1 MEKILMRI
9 ALLPDDYLPSST
21 LVHAKMFHELAHEF
35 MKQGHDVVVITPGLP
50 EQNKKLIIE
59 VVDGVT
65 VWRFRAGLRRG
76 VGKFK
81 RAINESLLS
90 FHAWG
95 AIKGEVN
102 KAPFDLCVNYSPTIF
117 FGNLTAK
124 FRRKYDTYIYLVLRD
139 LFPQWVIDEGMIK
152 KDSLIAKFFRY
163 FEHLNY
169 KSSNKI
175 GLMSKANIDYF
186 SSINPQYKNTEVLLN
201 WASLVPSKFENYSID
216 VREEHNLT
224 DKVIFFYGGNIG
236 HAQDMANLLRLAE
249 RLKCIPEAHFLFVG
263 QGDEFELINR
273 LKTELKL
280 NNVTILPSVNQSQ
293 YKEILTQV
301 DIGLFSLAKTHQAH
315 NFPGKL
321 LGYMVQSLPILGSVN
336 AGNDLI
342 GYINDSV
349 SGFAFINGNDDDLS
363 RGAIELLKNLEVRRQ
378 MGLNSYELLKQ
389 NFSVEQAARKIIL
402 AMEEQH

>member
-1 MEKILMRI
+1 MRI

-21 LVHAKMFHELAHEF
+21 LVHAKMFHELALEF

-50 EQNKKLIIE
+50 NQNKKLIIE
-59 VVDGVT
+59 VIDGVT

-90 FHAWG
+90 FHAWN
-95 AIKGEVN
+95 AIKAEIN

-117 FGNLTAK
+117 FGYLTTILK
-124 FRRKYDTYIYLVLRD
+124 NKYNTYIYLVLRD
-139 LFPQWVIDEGMIK
+139 MFPQWVIDEGMIK
-152 KDSLIAKFFRY
+152 EDSLIAKYFRY

-169 KSSNKI
+169 KASNKI
-175 GLMSKANIDYF
+175 GLMSKANVDYF
-186 SSINPQYKNTEVLLN
+186 STINPQYKNTEVLLN
-201 WASLVPSKFENYSID
+201 WACLVPSKFDSYSID

-236 HAQDMANLLRLAE
+236 HAQDMSNLLRLADSC
-249 RLKCIPEAHFLFVG
+249 KCKPEAHFLFVG

-273 LKTELKL
+273 LKTDLKL
-280 NNVTILPSVNQSQ
+280 DNVTILPSVNQSQ

-336 AGNDLI
+336 YGNDLI
-342 GYINDSV
+342 EYINDSE
-349 SGFAFINGNDDDLS
+349 SGLVFINGNDEALS
-363 RGAIELLKNLEVRRQ
+363 KGAIELLENIGLRRR
-378 MGLNSYELLKQ
+378 MGLNSFELLKQ
-389 NFSVEQAARKIIL
+389 NFSVEQAARKITL
-402 AMEEQH
+402 SLDELH

>member
-1 MEKILMRI
+1 VEKILMRI

-21 LVHAKMFHELAHEF
+21 LVHAKMFHELALEF

-50 EQNKKLIIE
+50 NQNKKLIIE
-59 VVDGVT
+59 IVDGVV

-76 VGKFK
+76 VGKLK
-81 RAINESLLS
+81 RALNESLLS
-90 FHAWG
+90 FHAWN
-95 AIKGEVN
+95 AINKEVD

-117 FGNLTAK
+117 FGTLTNK
-124 FRRKYDTYIYLVLRD
+124 LRCKYNTYIYLVLRD

-152 KDSLIAKFFRY
+152 KDSLIAKYFRY

-169 KSSNKI
+169 KASNKI

-186 SSINPQYKNTEVLLN
+186 SSINLQYKNTEVLLN
-201 WASLVPSKFENYSID
+201 WACLVPSKFESYSID

-236 HAQDMANLLRLAE
+236 HAQDMANLLRLAD
-249 RLKCIPEAHFLFVG
+249 RLKCRPEAHFLFVG
-263 QGDEFELINR
+263 QGDEFELINQM
-273 LKTELKL
+273 KAELDL
-280 NNVTILPSVNQSQ
+280 QNVTILPSVNQSQ

-301 DIGLFSLAKTHQAH
+301 DIGLFTLAKTHKAH

-336 AGNDLI
+336 PGNDLI
-342 GYINDSV
+342 EYVNNSH
-349 SGFAFINGNDDDLS
+349 SGCAYENGEDESLLK
-363 RGAIELLKNLEVRRQ
+363 GAIKLLEEVELRKQ
-378 MGLNSYELLKQ
+378 MGSNSFELLKQ
-389 NFSVEQAARKIIL
+389 NFSVEQAARKIIS
-402 AMEEQH
+402 AMEGQH